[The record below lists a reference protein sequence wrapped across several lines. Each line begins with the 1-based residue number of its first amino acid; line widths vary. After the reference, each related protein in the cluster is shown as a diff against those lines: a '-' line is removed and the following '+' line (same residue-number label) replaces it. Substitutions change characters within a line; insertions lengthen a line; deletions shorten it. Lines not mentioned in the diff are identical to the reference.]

1 MFEDGIFCVSIWFSC
16 SDDSHLEFFHLTPND
31 VSTQKPATTKIRIHI
46 FFCCC
51 CRDSKEP
58 STSSRTF
65 PIPDVGSDFPDVESA
80 PVWRRS
86 RFPGR
91 TARSRVEPFLAPNL
105 LCSKFWNSGF
115 PSVFLLLF
123 TILSRIIQYYILKSY
138 LVVFFCFIVC
148 TLSSWLCI

>member
-1 MFEDGIFCVSIWFSC
+1 MVSSVSRYGFLAAMTHTWNFFTSRPTTSQLKSPPPQKFES
-16 SDDSHLEFFHLTPND
+16 
-31 VSTQKPATTKIRIHI
+31 I

-80 PVWRRS
+80 PVRRRS

-115 PSVFLLLF
+115 SSVFLLLF
-123 TILSRIIQYYILKSY
+123 TILSRIIQYSILY
-138 LVVFFCFIVC
+138 
-148 TLSSWLCI
+148 T